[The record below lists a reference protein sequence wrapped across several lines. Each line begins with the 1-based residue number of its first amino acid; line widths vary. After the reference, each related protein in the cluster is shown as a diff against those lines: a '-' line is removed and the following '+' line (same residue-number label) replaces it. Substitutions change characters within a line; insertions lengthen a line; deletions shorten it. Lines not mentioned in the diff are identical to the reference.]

1 MLFILEKERK
11 VRSTDCKLK
20 CFFLPNISLPHTP
33 QGVLTGFYGILN
45 RRNYV
50 LIVNNFIIQLSGTS
64 IFGCRETEAYLHMV
78 YISREV
84 TSNQKQIIEATQ
96 KVKFK
101 LENFQKKDCVR
112 VLFHFNNQIFFV
124 RVIIFEKS
132 ISENSSLQQFLSTI
146 PKAYLGTFQTSMME
160 LIYELSI
167 INLFL
172 QSKLSKVSNNFYR
185 FCLLLCRHV

>member
-1 MLFILEKERK
+1 MSLVSFYTPENISENQFSQVLSCILPVQFNFIINFTYSDVFNVKFEHISNLERRKKCRNMLFILEKERK

-33 QGVLTGFYGILN
+33 QGLLTGFYGILN

-84 TSNQKQIIEATQ
+84 TSNQKQIIEAT
-96 KVKFK
+96 
-101 LENFQKKDCVR
+101 
-112 VLFHFNNQIFFV
+112 
-124 RVIIFEKS
+124 
-132 ISENSSLQQFLSTI
+132 
-146 PKAYLGTFQTSMME
+146 
-160 LIYELSI
+160 
-167 INLFL
+167 
-172 QSKLSKVSNNFYR
+172 
-185 FCLLLCRHV
+185 